1 MKLLL
6 ILHLGLFSNCPVLV
20 EDSNFP
26 HANRIT
32 EGDPMKRVPVVHSYF
47 RLLSLYVND
56 GGRAPINV
64 QIVMNKVHIA
74 ENVGGGL
81 QVSLA
86 PQLSQSNIQ
95 LRQVEIIHNFLSN
108 ILISMFMAISFGLK
122 GS

>member
-1 MKLLL
+1 
-6 ILHLGLFSNCPVLV
+6 
-20 EDSNFP
+20 
-26 HANRIT
+26 
-32 EGDPMKRVPVVHSYF
+32 MKRVPVVHSYF
-47 RLLSLYVND
+47 RLLSLYIND